1 MAPKLRA
8 RKTTPNS
15 ARKSTAKASRISPK
29 TPASTI
35 PAAVTAVE
43 VTSPETTAD
52 EITTP
57 ETTAVEITPPET
69 TAIEITPPE
78 TTAVEITLPETT
90 VVEITPPETIA
101 IEITPPETIAIEI
114 TPPEITAIEITPP
127 DTTAV
132 KTISLEPSAETAP
145 VTTVAT
151 IPLGTSAP
159 ETSDGTA
166 SPGKP
171 SEQEMAD
178 KSAEQE
184 PAGKTTVK
192 PAVKKTIRV
201 VKKVIKKKVTKRVL
215 KPSNEV
221 AKPELP
227 LVDGDGN
234 KKPSV
239 SAPIEVENSKQSEA
253 PEFEGSK
260 SDSALAQSDE
270 VTETQSRVD
279 APKVDLVGSHI
290 DGCEVGNVDGDSGVG
305 GDGQESVPKG
315 EVENCEDGG
324 YEKKEVDNSENGG
337 RKEEKVENCEEGGR
351 NEEEEKGNG
360 ATRDEELEI
369 SERRRRRKTEIFVG
383 GLDKD
388 AKEDDLRKVFE
399 KIGEVVEVRLMKNNQ
414 TGKNK
419 GYAFLRYA
427 SAADAKTA
435 LTEYSKVEVCG
446 KLCGTAPVEVNDT
459 IFLGNIEK
467 KWKKEDIVNLL
478 QSIGIE
484 KIDTVTVMT
493 DPNNAE
499 YNRGFAF
506 LELETNKDAQSAY
519 KKLQKKDVFGKGR
532 NIKVAWA
539 EPLNEPDEEEMLK
552 VKSVYAEGVPSSW
565 DEEKV
570 KKHFEKYGEIDRIVL
585 ARNMH
590 SAKRKDFAFVNYTIR
605 EAALACIESI
615 NKEGLTDEGT
625 KVNVRASLAKPISK
639 GKQNKGGSRPSTKD
653 HSKEKPKAA
662 QRDTSLNASSNKRK
676 SEVSYGYTRDRKS
689 STTHELTQVLREQV
703 SWRPGQ
709 IGLGRGYRDQDY
721 THPMPGGKRPL
732 SALGDNI
739 PFSDP
744 RVYPRARLDS
754 SFPVASSSYSTLS
767 QGISGASLPYYQQSI
782 AGPRSDTP
790 YGSAADHSGYL
801 QARLGAAPPYG
812 SGLYR
817 RY

>member
-1 MAPKLRA
+1 MAPKSRTK
-8 RKTTPNS
+8 RTTKS
-15 ARKSTAKASRISPK
+15 ARRPTTRASPK
-29 TPASTI
+29 TPVATTS
-35 PAAVTAVE
+35 AAETTAEEITPPETTAVEITSSETTAEEITPPETTAVE
-43 VTSPETTAD
+43 VTP
-52 EITTP
+52 P

-69 TAIEITPPE
+69 PAVEITPPE
-78 TTAVEITLPETT
+78 TTA
-90 VVEITPPETIA
+90 ETIPLEA
-101 IEITPPETIAIEI
+101 SAG
-114 TPPEITAIEITPP
+114 TAT
-127 DTTAV
+127 
-132 KTISLEPSAETAP
+132 

-151 IPLGTSAP
+151 IPLGTTAL
-159 ETSDGTA
+159 ETADGA
-166 SPGKP
+166 AAPGKS
-171 SEQEMAD
+171 SEQETAD

-184 PAGKTTVK
+184 PAGKTTAK

-201 VKKVIKKKVTKRVL
+201 VKKVIKKKVIKRVP

-221 AKPELP
+221 AKPELL

-234 KKPSV
+234 NTSV
-239 SAPIEVENSKQSEA
+239 SAPIEVENSKQPEA
-253 PEFEGSK
+253 PECEDSK
-260 SDSALAQSDE
+260 PDSAVAQCD
-270 VTETQSRVD
+270 VVNETQSRLD
-279 APKVDLVGSHI
+279 SPNVDLVVTQT
-290 DGCEVGNVDGDSGVG
+290 DRCEVGNLDDDSGVG
-305 GDGQESVPKG
+305 GDVQESVLK
-315 EVENCEDGG
+315 EKVENCEDDG

-337 RKEEKVENCEEGGR
+337 QKDEKVENCEDGGRKEEKVENCEDSGR
-351 NEEEEKGNG
+351 KEEKEKGNG
-360 ATRDEELEI
+360 ATRDEEMEV

-399 KIGEVVEVRLMKNNQ
+399 KIGEIVEVRLMKNNQ

-459 IFLGNIEK
+459 IFLGNIDK
-467 KWKKEDIVNLL
+467 KWKKEDIVKLL
-478 QSIGIE
+478 HDIGIE
-484 KIDTVTVMT
+484 KIDTVTVMS

-570 KKHFEKYGEIDRIVL
+570 KKHFDKYGEIDRVVL

-590 SAKRKDFAFVNYTIR
+590 SARRKDFAFVNYTTR

-639 GKQNKGGSRPSTKD
+639 GKQNKGGSKPSTKD

-662 QRDTSLNASSNKRK
+662 QRDTNLNSSSNKGK

-689 STTHELTQVLREQV
+689 STTHQLTQVLREQA

-709 IGLGRGYRDQDY
+709 ISLGRGYRDQDY
-721 THPMPGGKRPL
+721 LQPMPGGKRPL

-744 RVYPRARLDS
+744 RAYPRARLDS
-754 SFPVASSSYSTLS
+754 SFPVASASYSTVS
-767 QGISGASLPYYQQSI
+767 QGISGASLPYYQQQSI
-782 AGPRSDTP
+782 AGHRSDSS
-790 YGSAADHSGYL
+790 YGSADHSGYL
-801 QARLGAAPPYG
+801 QARLGPAPYG